1 MTKSGKKP
9 DSKRDKAAPAAT
21 VSPAPVPLE
30 TAKPWGGRH
39 ADALIVAVL
48 LLATAAAYVPVFSCD
63 FVNYDD
69 PTYVTRNARV
79 QEGVSLAN
87 LKWAFGYAYG
97 HWIPLD
103 TISHMIDCHLF
114 GLRAGGHH
122 AVSLLFHLI
131 NVALLYL
138 LLARV
143 TGMRG
148 RSLVVAGLF
157 ALHPIHVEPVAWIS
171 SRKDVLSTC
180 LALLCLHA
188 YAGYARR
195 VHIGRYLVVAAL
207 FCLAMMAKPMV
218 MTLPALLFLF
228 DIWPLNR
235 LEAPRLADP
244 AWWRRCLLLAAEKLP
259 LLAISAAFMLLA
271 FQTQQEVG
279 ALGTEEQC
287 PFPFRVQ
294 NALVSYLIYLKKV
307 VIPAG
312 FVPFYPHPGVTLGW
326 VKPILAAMVLA
337 AITMAALLL
346 WKRRPYLPAGWLWFA
361 VSLFPVSSLV
371 VQLGSH
377 AMADRYAYVP
387 LIGIYMAAVWG
398 LADAMAGYPAL
409 KTGIPCG
416 LLAALGLL
424 SMVQAT
430 HWRDSIT
437 LFTYTLRVSPN
448 NHLAHKNLGV
458 ALAGQGRHEA
468 AIAEYNAG
476 LNIRGDDA
484 DLHYNVGNSFIELGT
499 PEKAVEAFQKALR
512 HDPGHQESLYNLAN
526 TLARLGKYEEAIPH
540 YKRMLELTPNHL
552 GARINFGNTLA
563 ISGKPAEAAEQ
574 YRAAIRLDP
583 NTGDAHVNLGNALAS
598 LGRYGEAEA
607 SFREGIRLQPKNAGA
622 RCTLA
627 IVLAKQKKNDEAIAV
642 LNEALKIDPGNQT
655 AREYLRQIQAGS

>member
-1 MTKSGKKP
+1 MSTQN
-9 DSKRDKAAPAAT
+9 APAAN
-21 VSPAPVPLE
+21 VPSGE
-30 TAKPWGGRH
+30 KPRGILAGRH
-39 ADALIVAVL
+39 ANWLIVALLITMTAIAFIPVL
-48 LLATAAAYVPVFSCD
+48 TCD

-69 PTYVTRNARV
+69 PTYVTRNERV
-79 QEGVSLAN
+79 QQGVSLAN
-87 LKWAFGYAYG
+87 LKWALGYAYG

-114 GLRAGGHH
+114 GLNASGHH

-148 RSLVVAGLF
+148 RSLIVAGLF

-188 YAGYARR
+188 YAGYAKRANM
-195 VHIGRYLVVAAL
+195 GRYVAVAAL
-207 FCLAMMAKPMV
+207 FTLAMMAKPMV

-235 LEAPRLADP
+235 LEPPRLADP
-244 AWWRRCLLLAAEKLP
+244 AWWRRCLMLALEKLP
-259 LLAISAAFMLLA
+259 LFLISTAFVLLA

-279 ALGTEEQC
+279 ALGTEEEC

-294 NALVSYLIYLKKV
+294 NAAVSYLIYLKKI
-307 VIPAG
+307 VIPTG

-326 VKPILAAMVLA
+326 TKPLLAALVLA
-337 AITMAALLL
+337 FITVAALLL

-377 AMADRYAYVP
+377 AMADRYAYMP
-387 LIGIYMAAVWG
+387 FIGIYTAAVWG
-398 LADAMAGYPAL
+398 IADAARGRPLLHMAAPYCAG
-409 KTGIPCG
+409 GI
-416 LLAALGLL
+416 LAALGVL
-424 SMVQAT
+424 SMAQAT
-430 HWRDSIT
+430 HWRDSVT
-437 LFTYTLRVSPN
+437 LFTHTLRVSSN

-458 ALAGQGRHEA
+458 ALAQQGKHEA
-468 AIAEYNAG
+468 AIAQYNAG
-476 LNIRGDDA
+476 LKIRGDDA
-484 DLHYNVGNSFIELGT
+484 DLHYNVGNSFIELDMQD
-499 PEKAVEAFQKALR
+499 KAVEAFQKALAR
-512 HDPGHQESLYNLAN
+512 DPNHKESIYNLAN
-526 TLARLGKYEEAIPH
+526 TLARLGKYDEAIPH
-540 YKRMLELTPNHL
+540 YRHMLEMDPNHL

-574 YRAAIRLDP
+574 YKAAINLDP

-598 LGRYGEAEA
+598 LGRYEEAEA
-607 SFREGIRLQPKNAGA
+607 SFREGVRLQPANAGA

-627 IVLAKQKKNDEAIAV
+627 IVLAKQKKNQEAVAI
-642 LNEALKIDPGNQT
+642 LNEALKIDPANKT
-655 AREYLRQIQAGS
+655 AREYLRQLQPQ